1 MRSGKHFP
9 CLGRYEPS
17 SLLYLQGL
25 KATKDKPNPY
35 LYQAL
40 ALMATELRY
49 TEEARQWFLEG
60 TKTIMVS
67 LPMLLKLCHFGHHA
81 CTVASVKIVEL

>member
-1 MRSGKHFP
+1 MRSGKHVL
-9 CLGRYEPS
+9 CLGKYEPS
-17 SLLYLQGL
+17 SLLYVQGL
-25 KATKDKPNPY
+25 KATRDKPNPY

-67 LPMLLKLCHFGHHA
+67 LLMLLKLCHFGHHSCMSLSICA
-81 CTVASVKIVEL
+81 IC